1 MKRSTLITVG
11 VIVALLGVA
20 GLVFEQVPYDRDT
33 ATVDLGSVEMTAGVQ
48 EEADIPPIL
57 AGAVLVVGIGM
68 IGMGA
73 TRS

>member
-11 VIVALLGVA
+11 IIVALLGVA

-57 AGAVLVVGIGM
+57 AGAVLVVGLGM

>member
-11 VIVALLGVA
+11 IIVALLGVA